1 MCCTPTADLGH
12 LAAIFQGTVW
22 CTKKIKE
29 AKGDGMVYLEALRQK
44 HKGAD
49 INDKTATVGR

>member
-1 MCCTPTADLGH
+1 MPTQVADDKADLLGH

-29 AKGDGMVYLEALRQK
+29 AKGIAQAGSRRL
-44 HKGAD
+44 
-49 INDKTATVGR
+49 